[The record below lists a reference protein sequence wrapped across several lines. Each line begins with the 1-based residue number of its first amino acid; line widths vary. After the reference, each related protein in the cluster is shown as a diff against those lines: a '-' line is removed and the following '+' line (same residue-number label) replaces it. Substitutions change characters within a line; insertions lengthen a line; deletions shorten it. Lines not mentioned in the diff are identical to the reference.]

1 MVVPYAN
8 RAGVAT
14 LPALALASKPAS
26 GKEIIEDFAKQ
37 CPHETALECVQLIKG
52 RTLRVIFPSA
62 IIMEDITSGGLTFR
76 SHPLQFKTPS
86 VSKMVTLLDLPY
98 GIPESE
104 IKTVLSKFGQVA
116 YIRAETY
123 MGLYTGTRLI
133 KMDVKT
139 AIPSR
144 VTVAGHLCTVFYR
157 GQVRSCFRCGLAGH
171 EAKSCPRR
179 QTAPPGGS
187 VPPSQEEPPSRHG
200 ERMSTTPPSSPRT
213 FAEVVASPRV
223 AQPPSVH
230 VSPAV
235 PVDSGSQPEGSGE
248 VVPPKVDTTAKP
260 PPIRRV
266 PQPVET
272 VERDRSPLTMT
283 SSSQSDSSGGVSPPK
298 TTATTHPPRPP
309 SDERGERDRSPIR
322 PRRARAPLD
331 RRPVSTRTRELR
343 VGDSSL
349 SEEEIAT
356 EVERIER
363 AEQQLHAKKKK
374 RRESAALKLQHGQ
387 LLLDHAFAS
396 RAYMAK
402 QSSNEDTTEIAEFLI
417 YAKEALDAFAVEH
430 PEMAGTSK

>member
-14 LPALALASKPAS
+14 LPALALALKPAS
-26 GKEIIEDFAKQ
+26 VKEIIEDFAKQ

-62 IIMEDITSGGLTFR
+62 IIMEDITTGGLTFR

-116 YIRAETY
+116 HIRAETY

-187 VPPSQEEPPSRHG
+187 VPPSQGEPSSRHG
-200 ERMSTTPPSSPRT
+200 EMSTTPPPSPRT
-213 FAEVVASPRV
+213 FAQVVASPRDV
-223 AQPPSVH
+223 PPPSVH
-230 VSPAV
+230 VSPV
-235 PVDSGSQPEGSGE
+235 VHVDSGSQPECSGE
-248 VVPPKVDTTAKP
+248 VLPPKVDTTAKP

-272 VERDRSPLTMT
+272 VERDRSPLTTT
-283 SSSQSDSSGGVSPPK
+283 SSSQSDSSGEVSPPK

-309 SDERGERDRSPIR
+309 SEERGERDRSPIR

-349 SEEEIAT
+349 SEEEAAT
-356 EVERIER
+356 EIDRIER
-363 AEQQLHAKKKK
+363 VEQQLNAKKQK
-374 RRESAALKLQHGQ
+374 RREVAALTLQHSQ
-387 LLLDHAFAS
+387 LLLDYAFAS
-396 RAYMAK
+396 QAYMAK
-402 QSSNEDTTEIAEFLI
+402 QSSNEDTTEITDFLV
-417 YAKEALDAFAVEH
+417 YAKEALDAFGVEH
-430 PEMAGTSK
+430 PHMAGTSK

>member
-1 MVVPYAN
+1 
-8 RAGVAT
+8 
-14 LPALALASKPAS
+14 
-26 GKEIIEDFAKQ
+26 
-37 CPHETALECVQLIKG
+37 
-52 RTLRVIFPSA
+52 
-62 IIMEDITSGGLTFR
+62 
-76 SHPLQFKTPS
+76 
-86 VSKMVTLLDLPY
+86 
-98 GIPESE
+98 
-104 IKTVLSKFGQVA
+104 
-116 YIRAETY
+116 
-123 MGLYTGTRLI
+123 
-133 KMDVKT
+133 MDVKT

-157 GQVRSCFRCGLAGH
+157 GQVRSCFKCGLAGH
-171 EAKSCPRR
+171 EAKGCPRR

-272 VERDRSPLTMT
+272 VERDSSPLTMT